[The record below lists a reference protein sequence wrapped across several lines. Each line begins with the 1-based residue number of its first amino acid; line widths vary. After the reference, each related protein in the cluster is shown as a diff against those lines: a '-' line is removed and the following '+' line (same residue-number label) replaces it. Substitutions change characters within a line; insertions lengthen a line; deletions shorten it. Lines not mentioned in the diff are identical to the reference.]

1 VLREVWDYIRFDR
14 AELIEQARRR
24 GTYGELTGKSLVED
38 PHHAAIA
45 PRAGGD
51 RRRPVEHSIRGSGG
65 GHLIRHCPVVG
76 ERPLGSAGLFL
87 SHFCRCARTWGLRS
101 AGRRPHW

>member
-51 RRRPVEHSIRGSGG
+51 RRRPVETLNPRQRRRPPHQTLPGGRGAPVGVSGSF
-65 GHLIRHCPVVG
+65 
-76 ERPLGSAGLFL
+76 PLAFL
-87 SHFCRCARTWGLRS
+87 SLCENVGAAVCW
-101 AGRRPHW
+101 